1 MGEYQME
8 NRKRRDDREGR
19 TKKRRRQRKFLKI
32 GLLISVLLIAHCGM
46 NAISGLRHGNVGDIK
61 HWFAEEQQE
70 SVWNKQDS
78 LRWLDGNYPDSL
90 RKLAQNN
97 PETIDFVKQYPEKKD
112 RQDKIDVSGDLTGDI
127 PLFLQW
133 DERWGYR
140 KYGGDYMAVNGCGP
154 TCLSMVCCGLTGK
167 SKWNPYQVAR
177 QAEQDGYYVKGTG
190 TSWDLMTNG
199 ASGLGLQ
206 VERLPLDKTKI
217 VNRLNKNHPI
227 ICTVGPGDF
236 TTQGHFIVLTA
247 VDKSGKIK
255 LNDPNSIKRSEK
267 KWELDRLMS
276 QIRNL
281 WAYSL

>member
-1 MGEYQME
+1 MGEYRME
-8 NRKRRDDREGR
+8 NQKRGSVKEGR
-19 TKKRRRQRKFLKI
+19 RKKRRRQRRCLKL
-32 GLLISVLLIAHCGM
+32 GLLILLLFIAYRGM
-46 NAISGLRHGNVGDIK
+46 TAISGSWHGDAGSVG
-61 HWFAEEQQE
+61 HWFAGEQQE
-70 SVWNKQDS
+70 SVWSKADS
-78 LRWLDGNYPDSL
+78 LLWLDGSYPDSL

-97 PETIDFVKQYPEKKD
+97 PETIDFVKQYPNKKD

-154 TCLSMVCCGLTGK
+154 TCLSMVYCGLTGK
-167 SKWNPYQVAR
+167 SKWNPYQVAK

-199 ASGLGLQ
+199 ASGLGLK
-206 VERLPLDKTKI
+206 VEKLPLDETKI
-217 VNRLNKNHPI
+217 VNHLQQKQPI

-236 TTQGHFIVLTA
+236 TTQGHFLVLTG
-247 VDKSGKIK
+247 VDKNGKI
-255 LNDPNSIKRSEK
+255 LINDPNSKKRSEK
-267 KWELDRLMS
+267 KWDLDRLMS

>member
-1 MGEYQME
+1 M
-8 NRKRRDDREGR
+8 
-19 TKKRRRQRKFLKI
+19 
-32 GLLISVLLIAHCGM
+32 S
-46 NAISGLRHGNVGDIK
+46 
-61 HWFAEEQQE
+61 
-70 SVWNKQDS
+70 
-78 LRWLDGNYPDSL
+78 WLDGSYPESL
-90 RKLAQNN
+90 RNLALKN

-112 RQDKIDVSGDLTGDI
+112 RQGEIDVSEDLTGDI

-154 TCLSMVCCGLTGK
+154 TCLSMVYCGLTGK
-167 SKWNPYQVAR
+167 GKWNPYELAR
-177 QAEQDGYYVKGTG
+177 RAEQDGYYVKGTG

-199 ASGLGLQ
+199 ASDLGLK
-206 VERLPLDKTKI
+206 VEKLPLNESKI
-217 VNRLNKNHPI
+217 EKHLQQRHPI

-236 TTQGHFIVLTA
+236 TTQGHFLVLTGMDA
-247 VDKSGKIK
+247 EGKIIV
-255 LNDPNSIKRSEK
+255 NDPNSIKRSKK

>member
-1 MGEYQME
+1 ME
-8 NRKRRDDREGR
+8 DWKRRSRDKRA
-19 TKKRRRQRKFLKI
+19 KKHLRQKRWLKV
-32 GLLISVLLIAHCGM
+32 GLLVVMMCMVYCGITDVSGFWHGGTGGIDHWIAR
-46 NAISGLRHGNVGDIK
+46 N
-61 HWFAEEQQE
+61 QQE
-70 SVWNKQDS
+70 SAWSKQDS
-78 LRWLDGNYPDSL
+78 LLWLDGSYPDSL

-97 PETIDFVKQYPEKKD
+97 PETIDFVKQYPQKKD
-112 RQDKIDVSGDLTGDI
+112 RRDKIDVSEDLTGDI

-167 SKWNPYQVAR
+167 SKWNPYQVAK

-199 ASGLGLQ
+199 ASGLGLH
-206 VERLPLDKTKI
+206 VEKLSLDEKKI
-217 VNRLNKNHPI
+217 VKHLQQNHPI

-236 TTQGHFIVLTA
+236 TTQGHFLVLTG
-247 VDKSGKIK
+247 VDAEGKIM